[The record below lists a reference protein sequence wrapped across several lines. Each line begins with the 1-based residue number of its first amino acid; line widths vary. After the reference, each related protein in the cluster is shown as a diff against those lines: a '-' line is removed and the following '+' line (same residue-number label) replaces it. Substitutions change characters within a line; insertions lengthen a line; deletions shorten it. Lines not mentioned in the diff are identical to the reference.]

1 MQATTLDQYKTKTSN
16 RLLEAKRDDLESV
29 LNENYTENSIKAS
42 IYNSFLAYLSSNFKE
57 FFETDC
63 SSLTGSAILRKTLEQ
78 LITSRLI
85 NIEPDY
91 YIKFYFGRFI
101 TSEQQISKY
110 IDRLIYEI
118 KLLKELAEKEN
129 GLLRNLSK
137 IEIQTGSIK
146 ALMNLVDEEASR
158 TVNHHFDNVEYW
170 GYDFFSY
177 HLENTK
183 LPYYKSELDKIITL
197 KEETAKRIVK
207 NEFFKSKFN
216 THQVSQVFDLLKDT
230 RNWSEKAKIAELE
243 KEYGLLYSFTSSII
257 HFGSYSVFTEFE
269 LREDEKIMYA
279 NYFYQYVDKIL
290 IEMDKMINNASC

>member
-1 MQATTLDQYKTKTSN
+1 MQATTLDQYRTKTSN
-16 RLLEAKRDDLESV
+16 RLLEAKRDDFESI
-29 LNENYTENSIKAS
+29 LNENYTENSIKGS
-42 IYNSFLAYLSSNFKE
+42 IYNSFLTYLNSNFNE
-57 FFETDC
+57 FFDTDC

-110 IDRLIYEI
+110 IDRLTYEI
-118 KLLKELAEKEN
+118 KLLKELAKKESE
-129 GLLRNLSK
+129 LLRDLST
-137 IEIQTGSIK
+137 IEIQTGSIQV
-146 ALMNLVDEEASR
+146 LMNLVDEEASR

-170 GYDFFSY
+170 GYDFLSY
-177 HLENTK
+177 HLENNK
-183 LPYYKSELDKIITL
+183 LPYYISELDKIITL
-197 KEETAKRIVK
+197 KEETAKKIIK
-207 NEFFKSKFN
+207 KGFFTSKFN

-230 RNWSEKAKIAELE
+230 RNWSEKARISELE

-269 LREDEKIMYA
+269 LRKDEKIMYA

-290 IEMDKMINNASC
+290 IEMDKMVNNASC

>member
-1 MQATTLDQYKTKTSN
+1 MQATTLDQYKTETSN
-16 RLLEAKRDDLESV
+16 RLLDANRDDLKSV

-42 IYNSFLAYLSSNFKE
+42 IYNSFLAYLGSNFKE
-57 FFETDC
+57 FFETNC

-91 YIKFYFGRFI
+91 YIKFYFGRFL

-110 IDRLIYEI
+110 VDRLNYEI

-129 GLLRNLSK
+129 ELLRNLSK
-137 IEIQTGSIK
+137 AEIQTGSIK
-146 ALMNLVDEEASR
+146 ALMDLVDEEASR

-177 HLENTK
+177 HLENKK
-183 LPYYKSELDKIITL
+183 LPYYKGELDKIITS

-207 NEFFKSKFN
+207 EEFFKSKFN

-230 RNWSEKAKIAELE
+230 RNWLEKAKIAELE